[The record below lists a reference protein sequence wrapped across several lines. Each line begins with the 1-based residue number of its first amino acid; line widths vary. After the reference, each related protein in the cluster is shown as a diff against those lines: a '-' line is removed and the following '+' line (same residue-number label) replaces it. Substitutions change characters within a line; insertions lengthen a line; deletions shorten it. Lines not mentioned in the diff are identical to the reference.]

1 MRVDFDKSNVSFGM
15 AIKST
20 KQAKEFLEKNLS
32 NKSKELLKTLSEKE
46 VENPININ
54 LLLKSAR
61 ECVGYDAQY
70 KPIYKNNDIFVAQVG
85 NKEFQKNIFSSYI
98 DAIKNAIKYARK

>member
-46 VENPININ
+46 IYDLPMGGRIVRLAKMIGI
-54 LLLKSAR
+54 LR
-61 ECVGYDAQY
+61 E
-70 KPIYKNNDIFVAQVG
+70 
-85 NKEFQKNIFSSYI
+85 
-98 DAIKNAIKYARK
+98 